1 MENEYYKLK
10 PSLPYE
16 LDVTSLILVFS
27 SPISIRFRMDE
38 KRFDVDGT
46 YNARYEVVKK
56 RIDKSNIKGTQER
69 ITEKGKIT
77 IVYSQKQ
84 EEAEYKRYIQFLQHK
99 NMLGNII
106 ENFEVEDLQG
116 VTGLKAL
123 RVTVLYNTEEDKAS
137 GYSYEDLL
145 NELSPRR

>member
-1 MENEYYKLK
+1 
-10 PSLPYE
+10 
-16 LDVTSLILVFS
+16 
-27 SPISIRFRMDE
+27 MDE

-56 RIDKSNIKGTQER
+56 RIDKAYIKGTTKR
-69 ITEKGKIT
+69 ITEKGKLT

-84 EEAEYKRYIQFLQHK
+84 EETEYKRYIQYLQHN
-99 NMLGNII
+99 NMLGGVI

-123 RVTVLYNTEEDKAS
+123 RVDILYNNNEKSNDALTYD
-137 GYSYEDLL
+137 DLL
-145 NELSPRR
+145 KELSTGK